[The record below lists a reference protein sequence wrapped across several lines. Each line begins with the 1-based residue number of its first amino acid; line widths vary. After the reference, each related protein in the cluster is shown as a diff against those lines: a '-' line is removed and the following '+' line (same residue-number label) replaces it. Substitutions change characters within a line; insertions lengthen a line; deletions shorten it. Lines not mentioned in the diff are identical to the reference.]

1 MYNFAIT
8 ILAFGLT
15 LSNSAIL
22 AQTTSSDIRKN
33 KPWVP
38 QKLTPVPPTEEIFT
52 MGGISAKDN
61 PPVPVIAQRFLIA
74 PAHFVVSIPGS

>member
-1 MYNFAIT
+1 MYNFSIT

-22 AQTTSSDIRKN
+22 AQTTSSDN
-33 KPWVP
+33 TQDKPWVP

-52 MGGISAKDN
+52 MGGISAEDN
-61 PPVPVIAQRFLIA
+61 PPVPVMHRDSNNI
-74 PAHFVVSIPGS
+74 SIFCRLNSWF

>member
-15 LSNSAIL
+15 LSNSSIL
-22 AQTTSSDIRKN
+22 AQTTSADN
-33 KPWVP
+33 AQDKPWVP
-38 QKLTPVPPTEEIFT
+38 QNLTPVPSTKEIFT

-61 PPVPVIAQRFLIA
+61 PPVPVIAQRFQ
-74 PAHFVVSIPGS
+74 